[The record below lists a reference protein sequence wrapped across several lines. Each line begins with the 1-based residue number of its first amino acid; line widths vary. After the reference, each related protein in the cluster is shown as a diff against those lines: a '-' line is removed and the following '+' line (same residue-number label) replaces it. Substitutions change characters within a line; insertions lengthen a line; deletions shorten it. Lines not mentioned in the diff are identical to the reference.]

1 MSMTTLQASH
11 SNIKGSDLTAA
22 LSALR
27 THGLALIPTDTVWSV
42 ACDATDDIAVER
54 LCRLTQPTTLRPVE
68 LLFASLGQLLQ
79 YIHRFHPKLETLL
92 AYHLRPLTVISPG
105 GRQLS
110 PLAMTSNQ
118 RFAVRI
124 TRDAYCLQL
133 IEKLQKPLATMAAST
148 NPEVPAPAG
157 FGFIRSD
164 IIEQVN
170 YVARHRHRDPATDS
184 LSVMIELD
192 AYEEINF
199 LRE

>member
-1 MSMTTLQASH
+1 MTTLQASH

-22 LSALR
+22 LGVLR
-27 THGLALIPTDTVWSV
+27 AHGLVLIPTDTVWSV
-42 ACDATDDIAVER
+42 ACDATDDMAVER
-54 LCRLTQPTTLRPVE
+54 LHRLTHPTVLRPVE

-110 PLAMTSNQ
+110 SLAMTTKQ

-124 TRDAYCLQL
+124 TRDDYCLQL
-133 IEKLQKPLATMAAST
+133 IEKLQKPIATMAAST
-148 NPEVPAPAG
+148 DALSPAPAG

-164 IIEQVN
+164 IIEQVD

-192 AYEEINF
+192 ELEEIHF